1 MHPNKVNRKHLIE
14 LTDLPNI
21 GKSLASDLR
30 LIGINTP
37 QQLIGHD
44 AFKMYQRLC
53 DITQI
58 RHDPCVLDVF
68 ISITDFING
77 SPPQVWWHYTEKRK
91 RLWPSL

>member
-1 MHPNKVNRKHLIE
+1 MHPNKVNREHLDE

-37 QQLIGHD
+37 QQLLGRD
-44 AFKMYQRLC
+44 AFTMYQQLC

-58 RHDPCVLDVF
+58 RQDSCVLDVF
-68 ISITDFING
+68 ISITDFISGN
-77 SPPQVWWHYTEKRK
+77 PPQAWWHYTAKRK
-91 RLWPSL
+91 QLWPSL